1 VRPHPLERL
10 LSPKSV
16 AVLGA
21 GEGDGVALR
30 VLQNLAAGGFEG
42 ALEAVN
48 VAGAE
53 VIPRVRARR
62 DLAEIQGSIDLAV
75 IATPAAALRDTV
87 RACAERGVRGAIIPP
102 GLPGAP
108 VRGAGNGALARA
120 LLDEAARGGLR
131 LVGPNSIGLAR
142 PGAGLQATFTNGA
155 APAAPGGL
163 GLVSQSG
170 AVCAAALDWA
180 AGHGLGFSTVVAL
193 GDAIDVDFG
202 EVLEVLAL
210 DYDTRAVLV
219 YLESVRSPRALL
231 SGLRLAARI
240 KPVIVVKA
248 GRHPSPNRR
257 PLPGSAPGAEA
268 GPGPGAPAG
277 SDDAF
282 DAALARTGAVRVPTL
297 RTMFAAAA
305 LLATSRPV
313 AGNRLA
319 IVANATGLGL
329 LAADRAADLGLA
341 LPPLADDTRAR
352 LAAVLPPGADPSNP
366 VDLLGDAHPA
376 RYGAAVEACLA
387 DPGIDAVLALLAPQ
401 ATARPLESAEAV
413 IAAARKARGHALF
426 ACWLGEGAVR
436 DARARFVEA
445 KVPEFA
451 SPESA
456 VEAFAILATAARNQA
471 LMRQLP
477 GPLAPDAMPYLD
489 RARELVTSALAR
501 GRTSLTTTELN
512 RLLAAIDVRD
522 RNAAGQRVRGV
533 ELYVG
538 VSRDPV
544 FGPVIRFGRGGAGG
558 LVGEPVVAVPPLDT
572 AIIETLV
579 RTSRDAPVFTR
590 EGGMGDQERAVFER
604 TLWALSELVSEVP
617 EIRELE
623 ISPLVVAGGEIY
635 AGGARAVVAS
645 PPAGAG
651 RYDHMAI
658 HPYPS
663 DLAERW
669 ELPDGTVVRVRPI
682 RPEDAEMEAS
692 FVRNLSD
699 HARHFRFG
707 TAMKELTREMLVR
720 FTQIDYDRELAL
732 LGLVEQ
738 GGREVEIAVARYART
753 SPEAAD
759 IAIVVGDAWQGKGIG
774 RRLLVRLIELAR
786 ARGVRRLEGEML
798 SENLPIRNLLASLG
812 FAFRRDPEGGDLVL
826 FEQTFAPP
834 APAAPPVP

>member
-1 VRPHPLERL
+1 MRPHPLDRL
-10 LSPKSV
+10 LAPKAV

-21 GEGDGVALR
+21 GPGEGDGVALR
-30 VLQNLAAGGFEG
+30 VLSNLAAGGFEG

-53 VIPRVRARR
+53 ALPRVRVRR
-62 DLAEIQGSIDLAV
+62 ALAEVEGPVDLAV
-75 IATPAAALRDTV
+75 IATPAAALRETV
-87 RACAERGVRGAIIPP
+87 RACAERGVRGAVIPP

-108 VRGAGNGALARA
+108 VRGAGDGALSRA

-142 PGAGLQATFTNGA
+142 PLAGLQATFTDGS

-180 AGHGLGFSTVVAL
+180 AGHGIGFSTVVAL

-202 EVLEVLAL
+202 EVLEYLAL

-248 GRHPSPNRR
+248 GRRESPGRR
-257 PLPGSAPGAEA
+257 D
-268 GPGPGAPAG
+268 PAG

-297 RTMFAAAA
+297 RTMFASAA

-313 AGNRLA
+313 GGNRLA
-319 IVANATGLGL
+319 IVSNATGVGL
-329 LAADRAADLGLA
+329 LAADRAGDLGLA
-341 LPPLADDTRAR
+341 LPPLGGDTRAR
-352 LAAVLPPGADPSNP
+352 RSAALPPGADAATPL
-366 VDLLGDAHPA
+366 DLCGDADPA
-376 RYGAAVEACLA
+376 RYRAAVEACLA
-387 DPGIDAVLALLAPQ
+387 DRGVDAVLALLAPQ
-401 ATARPLESAEAV
+401 ATARPLETAEAV
-413 IAAARKARGHALF
+413 IDAVRGTRGNPLF

-436 DARARFVEA
+436 AARARFVSA

-456 VEAFAILATAARNQA
+456 VEAFAILATYARNQE
-471 LMRQLP
+471 LMRRVP
-477 GPLAPDAMPYLD
+477 GPLAPDAVPYLD
-489 RARELVTSALAR
+489 RARDIVSAALAR
-501 GRTSLTTTELN
+501 ERTSLTTAELN
-512 RLLAAIDVRD
+512 RLLAAVDVRD
-522 RNAAGQRVRGV
+522 RNASGQRVRGA

-538 VSRDPV
+538 VARDPV

-558 LVGEPVVAVPPLDT
+558 LAGEPVVAVPPLDT
-572 AIIETLV
+572 VIIETLL
-579 RTSRDAPVFTR
+579 RTSRIAPVFT
-590 EGGMGDQERAVFER
+590 EAGGMGGRERAAFER
-604 TLWALSELVSEVP
+604 TLWALSELLCELP

-623 ISPLVVAGGEIY
+623 IASLVVAGGEIY
-635 AGGARAVVAS
+635 ADGARALLA
-645 PPAGAG
+645 PRPAGAG
-651 RYDHMAI
+651 RYGHMAI

-669 ELPDGTVVRVRPI
+669 ELPGGAVVKVRPI

-753 SPEAAD
+753 SAEAAD
-759 IAIVVGDAWQGKGIG
+759 VAIVVGDAWQGKGIG

-812 FAFRRDPEGGDLVL
+812 FEFRRDPEGGDLIL
-826 FEQTFAPP
+826 FEKTFE
-834 APAAPPVP
+834 

>member
-1 VRPHPLERL
+1 VRPHPLDRL
-10 LSPKSV
+10 LSPKAV
-16 AVLGA
+16 AVVGA
-21 GEGDGVALR
+21 GPGEGDGVALR
-30 VLQNLAAGGFEG
+30 VLSNLAAGGFEG
-42 ALEAVN
+42 ALEAVD
-48 VAGAE
+48 VPGAE
-53 VIPRVRARR
+53 ALPRVRARR
-62 DLAEIQGSIDLAV
+62 DLAEVEAPVDLAV
-75 IATPAAALRDTV
+75 LATPAAALPATV
-87 RACAERGVRGAIIPP
+87 RACVARGVRGAVIPP

-108 VRGAGNGALARA
+108 VRGAGDGALARA

-131 LVGPNSIGLAR
+131 LVGPNSVGLAR
-142 PGAGLQATFTNGA
+142 PGAGLQATFTSGA

-180 AGHGLGFSTVVAL
+180 AGHGVGFSTVVAL

-202 EVLEVLAL
+202 EVLEYLAL

-248 GRHPSPNRR
+248 GRHA
-257 PLPGSAPGAEA
+257 APG
-268 GPGPGAPAG
+268 AG

-319 IVANATGLGL
+319 IVSNATGVGL
-329 LAADRAADLGLA
+329 LAADRARELGLA
-341 LPPLADDTRAR
+341 LPPLPGETRAR
-352 LAAVLPPGADPSNP
+352 LAAVLPPGGDPANP
-366 VDLLGDAHPA
+366 VDLLGDADPA
-376 RYGAAVEACLA
+376 RYGAALEVCLA
-387 DPGIDAVLALLAPQ
+387 ERGVDAVLALLAPQ
-401 ATARPLESAEAV
+401 ATARPVETAEAA
-413 IAAARKARGHALF
+413 IAAARKVRGNPLF
-426 ACWLGEGAVR
+426 ACWLGEVSVGA
-436 DARARFVEA
+436 ARARLVSA
-445 KVPEFA
+445 RVPEFA

-456 VEAFAILATAARNQA
+456 VEAFAILATYARNQE
-471 LMRQLP
+471 LMRRVP
-477 GPLAPDAMPYLD
+477 GPLAPDAVPYLD
-489 RARELVTSALAR
+489 RARELVTSAVAR
-501 GRTSLTTTELN
+501 GRTSLTTAELN

-538 VSRDPV
+538 VARDPV
-544 FGPVIRFGRGGAGG
+544 FGPVIRFGRAGAAG
-558 LVGEPVVAVPPLDT
+558 LAGEPVVAVPPLDT
-572 AIIETLV
+572 VIIETLL
-579 RTSRDAPVFTR
+579 RSSRLAPVFTP
-590 EGGMGDQERAVFER
+590 EGGIAERERATFER
-604 TLWALSELVSEVP
+604 ALWGLSELVCELP
-617 EIRELE
+617 ELRELE
-623 ISPLVVAGGEIY
+623 ISPVVVAGGELY
-635 AGGARAVVAS
+635 AGGARAVVG
-645 PPAGAG
+645 PRPAGAG

-669 ELPDGTVVRVRPI
+669 ELPGGVVAKVRPI

-753 SPEAAD
+753 SAEAAD
-759 IAIVVGDAWQGKGIG
+759 IAIVVADAWQGKGIG

-786 ARGVRRLEGEML
+786 ARGIRRLEGEML
-798 SENLPIRNLLASLG
+798 SENLPIRNLLATLG
-812 FAFRRDPEGGDLVL
+812 FEFRRDPEGGDLIL
-826 FEQTFAPP
+826 FEKTFG
-834 APAAPPVP
+834 